1 MTTDPY
7 PRMASF
13 RTAAAL
19 RERLAAL
26 GLALPVDDEV
36 QAAPGSPLAQPLAL
50 GPGPSGPLAPANRFV
65 IQPMEGWDG
74 TTRGEPSELT
84 ERRWRRFG
92 ISGAGWI
99 WGGEAVAVVP
109 EGRAN
114 PNQLLIDTQTAPA
127 LGRLREALLKAARE
141 AGHPRPVVG
150 LQLTHSGRWCMPEAG
165 EPRPRTAY
173 RHPLLDPWTGIDND
187 TALLRDDE
195 IEELIASFAQAARR
209 ASHQGFDF
217 VDLKHCHGY
226 LLHEF
231 LSARERPGPWGGP
244 SLEAR
249 SRLAEAIIAAV
260 QGAAPDLRIGL
271 RLSVFDA
278 LPHRAG
284 PTNGSG
290 RPGTGAPEPHPLP
303 YVYGFGLDPEAP
315 ERRDLSEPVAFARR
329 VAARGVE
336 WINVTAASPYYAPHL
351 QRPAL
356 FPPSDGY
363 PPPEDPLVG
372 VVRLLDVA
380 RELKA
385 AVPEVTVVSSGW
397 TYLQEWIPN
406 VAQAC
411 VRAGWFDAVGL
422 GRMALSYPELPAHV
436 LGGQP
441 LERNRI
447 CRTFSDCTTAPR
459 TGLVSG
465 CYPLDRFYRERP
477 ERAAL
482 EAAKR
487 GGPS

>member
-1 MTTDPY
+1 
-7 PRMASF
+7 
-13 RTAAAL
+13 
-19 RERLAAL
+19 
-26 GLALPVDDEV
+26 
-36 QAAPGSPLAQPLAL
+36 
-50 GPGPSGPLAPANRFV
+50 
-65 IQPMEGWDG
+65 
-74 TTRGEPSELT
+74 
-84 ERRWRRFG
+84 
-92 ISGAGWI
+92 
-99 WGGEAVAVVP
+99 
-109 EGRAN
+109 
-114 PNQLLIDTQTAPA
+114 
-127 LGRLREALLKAARE
+127 
-141 AGHPRPVVG
+141 
-150 LQLTHSGRWCMPEAG
+150 MPEAG
-165 EPRPRTAY
+165 KRRPRTAY
-173 RHPLLDPWTGIDND
+173 RHPLLDPWTGIDDD

-195 IEELIASFAQAARR
+195 IEGLIASFAQAARR
-209 ASHQGFDF
+209 AHREGFDF

-231 LSARERPGPWGGP
+231 LSARERPGPWGGA
-244 SLEAR
+244 SLEVR

-260 QGAAPDLRIGL
+260 QQAAPDLRIGL

-278 LPHRAG
+278 VPHRAG
-284 PTNGSG
+284 STNGRG

-315 ERRDLSEPVAFARR
+315 ERMDLSEPVAFARR

-363 PPPEDPLVG
+363 PPPEDPIIG
-372 VVRLLDVA
+372 VVRLLGTA

-385 AVPEVTVVSSGW
+385 AVPELTVVSSGW

-411 VRAGWFDAVGL
+411 VRDGWFDAVGL

-436 LGGQP
+436 LGGQR

-477 ERAAL
+477 ERAVL